1 MRASE
6 IRTKLADIAGE
17 AELTDEQRSDMDSM
31 RTEYADN
38 ERKQGALVIA
48 GDGIPEPVE
57 TTDTELDKLIE
68 RASVGNIFTAACEH
82 RATSG
87 AERELQAHHDLASNF
102 VPLSLL
108 ETRAVTPAPGQ
119 VGQNQ
124 QAVEAYVFP
133 NSVAA
138 FLGIAQ
144 PTVPVGDAVYPALTS
159 KLTVGTPAEN
169 AEQAETTGAFAAEVL
184 TPGRLQASFLLQS
197 RGSCAVRRNVGGAAA
212 QPDRWTGRRP

>member
-133 NSVAA
+133 Q
-138 FLGIAQ
+138 LCRGI
-144 PTVPVGDAVYPALTS
+144 PGDCPA
-159 KLTVGTPAEN
+159 
-169 AEQAETTGAFAAEVL
+169 
-184 TPGRLQASFLLQS
+184 
-197 RGSCAVRRNVGGAAA
+197 
-212 QPDRWTGRRP
+212 DRSGRRCCLSGADFQAHRGHAR